1 MYWKIGIIKQG
12 LWFIKHFL

>member
-12 LWFIKHFL
+12 LWLIKHFL